1 MSVSQPQWWL
11 QCKPWPFWFSLDS
24 CLWSIQYL
32 CRPCR
37 GYCPDASCAHQQS
50 AYHLDVGGTFGGV
63 GDLVL
68 TFPIMCVDL
77 LAENTQAIEGPG
89 FTYANNFILQAVREA
104 RVKKAAECVIFVSVL
119 KSSSDQSSKS
129 QKCMQPKPKP
139 FRTDSV
145 WSHQQSWSVATSFT
159 NDQSQT
165 GSKLGQDWFWDTDD
179 YSDEAS
185 GYVQS
190 V

>member
-1 MSVSQPQWWL
+1 M
-11 QCKPWPFWFSLDS
+11 
-24 CLWSIQYL
+24 
-32 CRPCR
+32 
-37 GYCPDASCAHQQS
+37 
-50 AYHLDVGGTFGGV
+50 GGTFGGV

-77 LAENTQAIEGPG
+77 LAENTQAIEDPG

-165 GSKLGQDWFWDTDD
+165 GSKLGQD
-179 YSDEAS
+179 
-185 GYVQS
+185 
-190 V
+190 